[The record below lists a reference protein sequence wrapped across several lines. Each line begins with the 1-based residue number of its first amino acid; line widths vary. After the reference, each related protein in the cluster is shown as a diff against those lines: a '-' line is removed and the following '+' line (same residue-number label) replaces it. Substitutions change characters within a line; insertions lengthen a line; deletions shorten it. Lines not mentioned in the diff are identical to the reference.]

1 MALKE
6 DHECQQSA
14 VLDRI
19 EKGVEDGRKE
29 QSETLR
35 EMIKLMGPIAR
46 QEEAISSIREGLGR
60 HDKYFDEIFKRL
72 WVVENAPGKQAQEE
86 ILQHANHERQSVS
99 GLKIAL
105 ISSSCALL
113 VAMIQ
118 AYINKRY

>member
-1 MALKE
+1 MTLKA

-72 WVVENAPGKQAQEE
+72 GVVENAPGKHAQDE
-86 ILQHANHERQSVS
+86 IQQRTNHERQSVS
-99 GLKIAL
+99 AFKIAL

-113 VAMIQ
+113 IAIIQ
-118 AYINKRY
+118 AYINKRH